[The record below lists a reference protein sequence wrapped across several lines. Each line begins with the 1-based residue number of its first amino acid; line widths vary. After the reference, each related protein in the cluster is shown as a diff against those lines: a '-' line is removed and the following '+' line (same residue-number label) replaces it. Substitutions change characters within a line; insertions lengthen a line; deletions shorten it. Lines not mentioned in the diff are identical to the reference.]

1 MEFYH
6 YNLTWS
12 NKVPLMLKLW
22 IQNSLLFS
30 IWCWHLKRYFCEQIS
45 DIFYSPYSLLQ
56 GKLLVKQQ
64 NWDQALKFVNLNNV
78 FLIFHWNEDYNFLE
92 KRILKWMGIMCGVC
106 WIYQIP
112 GAPQS
117 FWIPAYPPQP
127 IFKINFISLSFVY
140 QWFLS

>member
-1 MEFYH
+1 M
-6 YNLTWS
+6 
-12 NKVPLMLKLW
+12 
-22 IQNSLLFS
+22 
-30 IWCWHLKRYFCEQIS
+30 KRYFCEQIS

-78 FLIFHWNEDYNFLE
+78 FLIFHWNENCNFLE

-106 WIYQIP
+106 CIYQIP

-127 IFKINFISLSFVY
+127 IFKINLFLFHLCNLFLFHLLNYFCHYSWWSQPFHICCQSRLSF
-140 QWFLS
+140 WCNARW